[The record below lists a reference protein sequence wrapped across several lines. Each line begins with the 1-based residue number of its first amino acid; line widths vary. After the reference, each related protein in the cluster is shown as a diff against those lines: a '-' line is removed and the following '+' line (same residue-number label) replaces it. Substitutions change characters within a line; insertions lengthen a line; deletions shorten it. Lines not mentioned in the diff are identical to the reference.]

1 MKRTIIIAM
10 CCLAVLFAGCKKE
23 KPYDQFIGEYAGS
36 GIINGTMSV
45 LTFNQEFSDV
55 AIPIKI
61 SLSAGDADNKIVL
74 TYINEELSETY
85 TATGTITNNDVDF
98 DPVEVNTMIDNYAVN
113 ASLDMSGSLTGKILT
128 LNGAVTGGG
137 TFTDGG
143 LQLPYT
149 IQGTM
154 TGTVTK
160 IVEEHDD

>member
-1 MKRTIIIAM
+1 MKKTIIIAM
-10 CCLAVLFAGCKKE
+10 CCLTVLFAGCKKE
-23 KPYDQFIGEYAGS
+23 KPYERFIGEYEGS

-45 LTFNQEFSDV
+45 LTFNQNFNDV

-61 SLSAGDADNKIVL
+61 SLSAGDADNQVVM

-98 DPVEVNTMIDNYAVN
+98 DPVEVNTMIENYVVN
-113 ASLDMSGSLTGKILT
+113 ASLDMSGSLTGTSLT

-137 TFTDGG
+137 TYTDGG

-154 TGTVTK
+154 TGTVNK
-160 IVEEHDD
+160 IVEEDFD